1 MQLLAGLEA
10 GALQDGGQ
18 VVALRGSMGHHEGA
32 QAVSPQVLRLNT
44 CLLADQA
51 VAPPLIPSIIA
62 TMLGAVCL
70 SGSHLVGF
78 VEGGKDSSTSLRLSF
93 PLRRW

>member
-18 VVALRGSMGHHEGA
+18 VVALRGSVGHHQGA
-32 QAVSPQVLRLNT
+32 QAVSPQVLRLT
-44 CLLADQA
+44 SLLAYQA
-51 VAPPLIPSIIA
+51 VAPPLLASMA
-62 TMLGAVCL
+62 TMLRAVCL

>member
-18 VVALRGSMGHHEGA
+18 VVALRGSVGHHEGS
-32 QAVSPQVLRLNT
+32 QAVSPQVLRLT
-44 CLLADQA
+44 SLLAYQA
-51 VAPPLIPSIIA
+51 VAPPLLASMA
-62 TMLGAVCL
+62 TMLGAVRL

-78 VEGGKDSSTSLRLSF
+78 EEGGKDSTTSLRLSF

>member
-1 MQLLAGLEA
+1 MQLLAGLQA

-18 VVALRGSMGHHEGA
+18 VVALGGSVGHHQGA
-32 QAVSPQVLRLNT
+32 QAVSPQVLRLT
-44 CLLADQA
+44 CLLAYQA
-51 VAPPLIPSIIA
+51 VAPPLIASIIA
-62 TMLGAVCL
+62 TMLRAVCL

-78 VEGGKDSSTSLRLSF
+78 VEGGKDSSASLWLSF

>member
-1 MQLLAGLEA
+1 MQLLVGLEA

-18 VVALRGSMGHHEGA
+18 VVALRGSVGHHQRA
-32 QAVSPQVLRLNT
+32 QAVSPQVLRFT

-51 VAPPLIPSIIA
+51 VAPPLFASMA
-62 TMLGAVCL
+62 TMLGAVRL

-78 VEGGKDSSTSLRLSF
+78 VEGGKHSSASLWLSF

>member
-18 VVALRGSMGHHEGA
+18 VVALRGSVGHHEGA
-32 QAVSPQVLRLNT
+32 QAVSPQVLRLT
-44 CLLADQA
+44 CLLAYQA
-51 VAPPLIPSIIA
+51 VAPPLLASMA
-62 TMLGAVCL
+62 TMLGAVRL

-78 VEGGKDSSTSLRLSF
+78 VEGGKDSSAPLWLSF

>member
-18 VVALRGSMGHHEGA
+18 VVALRGSVGHHQGA
-32 QAVSPQVLRLNT
+32 QAVSPQVFRFT
-44 CLLADQA
+44 SLLADQA
-51 VAPPLIPSIIA
+51 VAPPLLASIIA
-62 TMLGAVCL
+62 TMLGAVRL

-78 VEGGKDSSTSLRLSF
+78 EEGGKDSTTSLRLSF

>member
-18 VVALRGSMGHHEGA
+18 VVALRGSVGHHQRA
-32 QAVSPQVLRLNT
+32 QAVSPQVLRFT

-51 VAPPLIPSIIA
+51 VAPPIIASIIA
-62 TMLGAVCL
+62 TMLGAVRL
-70 SGSHLVGF
+70 SGSHLVRF
-78 VEGGKDSSTSLRLSF
+78 VEGGKDSSASLRLSF
-93 PLRRW
+93 PLWRW